1 MGAVK
6 DPNKVY
12 ETHGRKITMEAINV
26 QLNTDKLKFNRINY
40 YQEGNQVHPQ
50 LDVSIAFRRA
60 PMTWA
65 SWVERH
71 INPRKTESFLSKIG
85 AFTFQG
91 RTTEF
96 GWAWQGSLS
105 TS

>member
-12 ETHGRKITMEAINV
+12 ETHGRKITME
-26 QLNTDKLKFNRINY
+26 INY

-85 AFTFQG
+85 SFTFQG

-96 GWAWQGSLS
+96 GWAWQGSHS